1 MTMSGDRVAFAIM
14 ANNHNLPNK
23 RALDT
28 IDQIMNAIVE
38 DGGKK

>member
-28 IDQIMNAIVE
+28 NLWP
-38 DGGKK
+38 